1 VGLVAIY
8 VFVYVGVGH
17 CEQIYVSYWV
27 ILGPHV
33 AFKEH
38 CFGVPKDSSMKVG
51 RQQLSMYIAQGTCMC
66 GTT

>member
-1 VGLVAIY
+1 MAIY
-8 VFVYVGVGH
+8 VFVYVGVCH

-38 CFGVPKDSSMKVG
+38 FFGVPKDSSLKVG
-51 RQQLSMYIAQGTCMC
+51 RPYIAQGTCNC
-66 GTT
+66 GII